1 MKKERKYYIE
11 NMTRFM
17 TFMCILII
25 FAITGFVCSMQSLVA
40 NIKAQYYT
48 REQII
53 ESYIVQP
60 GDTLWK
66 IGLENKSENQ
76 DIRDYIY
83 ELKKVNN
90 LENSNLNQGQEI
102 KILKNESY
110 L

>member
-1 MKKERKYYIE
+1 MKRERKYYIE

-17 TFMCILII
+17 TFMCILVI
-25 FAITGFVCSMQSLVA
+25 FAITGFICSIQSIVA
-40 NIKAQYYT
+40 NIKAQHYT
-48 REQII
+48 QEQII
-53 ESYIVQP
+53 ESYIVQQ

-66 IGLENKSENQ
+66 IGLENKAENQ
-76 DIRDYIY
+76 DIRNYIHKV
-83 ELKKVNN
+83 KKLNN

>member
-1 MKKERKYYIE
+1 MKRERKYYIE

-17 TFMCILII
+17 TFMCILVI
-25 FAITGFVCSMQSLVA
+25 FAITGFVCSIQSLVA
-40 NIKAQYYT
+40 NVKVQ
-48 REQII
+48 EQII

-66 IGLENKSENQ
+66 IGLENKAENQ
-76 DIRDYIY
+76 DIREYIY
-83 ELKKVNN
+83 DIKKINN
-90 LENSNLNQGQEI
+90 LDNSNLDQGQEI

>member
-17 TFMCILII
+17 TFMCILVI
-25 FAITGFVCSMQSLVA
+25 FAITGFICSIQSIVA
-40 NIKAQYYT
+40 NIQSQHYT
-48 REQII
+48 QEQII

-66 IGLENKSENQ
+66 IGLENKAENQ
-76 DIRDYIY
+76 DIRNYIH
-83 ELKKVNN
+83 EVKKINN
-90 LENSNLNQGQEI
+90 LENSKLDQGQEI